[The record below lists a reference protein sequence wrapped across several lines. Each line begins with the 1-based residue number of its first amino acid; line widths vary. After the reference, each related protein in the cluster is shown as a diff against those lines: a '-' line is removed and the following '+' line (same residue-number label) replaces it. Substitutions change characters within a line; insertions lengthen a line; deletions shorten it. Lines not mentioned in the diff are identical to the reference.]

1 MFMNFWYPMCTSGEL
16 GKDPVAVTAL
26 GLDFVVFRDSAGRA
40 ACLSDTC
47 VHRGASLSA
56 GRTTSDCIE
65 CPYHG
70 WRFDQSGQCVRIP
83 SLGRDGR
90 VPGRVRVDAYPTEER
105 YGLVFAFLGDLPEE
119 ERPPI
124 MRIEEYGDG
133 GVQEGWRQTI
143 QVFDFPINY
152 QRSVENGLD
161 FAHNEFVHPTHGFS
175 YENEDTYEVAPLEI
189 IETPWGIGAWNRMFA
204 PPLADKAMREA
215 SGRVQENAFVSVG
228 LGHVGAASIWTW
240 IHPTEQFKIH
250 QYLFEKPV
258 SRDRTLIYF
267 VTLRNFLLDPEHD
280 QRMIGRNEHVV
291 FQDRDVLRK
300 VQPLLSPE
308 VPRQEYLVPA
318 DKPVGRYR
326 ELLREWTARGWRIDS
341 DAIEASRQ
349 RRIYAIPC
357 PARRSAK
364 GWVLDPVPTSSSP
377 ACGG

>member
-47 VHRGASLSA
+47 VHRGGSLSG
-56 GRTTSDCIE
+56 GRATSDCIE

-70 WRFDQSGQCVRIP
+70 WRFDRSGQCVRIP

-124 MRIEEYGDG
+124 MGIEEYGDG
-133 GVQEGWRQTI
+133 GVREGWRQTMQI
-143 QVFDFPINY
+143 FDFPINY

-175 YENEDTYEVAPLEI
+175 YQNEDSYEVAPLEL
-189 IETPWGIGAWNRMFA
+189 IETPWGIGAWNRMYA

-215 SGRVQENAFVSVG
+215 SGRVAENAFVSVG

-240 IHPTEQFKIH
+240 IHPTEQFRIH

-308 VPRQEYLVPA
+308 TPRQEYLVPA
-318 DKPVGRYR
+318 DRPVGRYR
-326 ELLREWTARGWRIDS
+326 EMLRDWTARGWRIDS
-341 DAIEASRQ
+341 DEIEASRH
-349 RRIYAIPC
+349 RRVYAIPC
-357 PARRSAK
+357 PARRSVK
-364 GWVLDPVPTSSSP
+364 GWVLDPVPAAREP
-377 ACGG
+377 RA

>member
-1 MFMNFWYPMCTSGEL
+1 MFMNFWYPMCTSAEL
-16 GKDPVAVTAL
+16 GQDPVAVTAL
-26 GLDFVVFRDSAGRA
+26 GLDFVVFRDPAGRP

-47 VHRGASLSA
+47 VHRGGSLSA
-56 GRTTSDCIE
+56 GRTAGDCIE

-70 WRFDQSGQCVRIP
+70 WRFDQAGQCVRIP

-105 YGLVFAFLGDLPEE
+105 YGLVFAFLGDLPEQ

-175 YENEDTYEVAPLEI
+175 YQNEDTYEVAPLEL

-215 SGRVQENAFVSVG
+215 SGRGENAFVSVG

-258 SRDRTLIYF
+258 SRERTVIYF
-267 VTLRNFLLDPEHD
+267 VTLRNFLLAPEHD

-300 VQPLLSPE
+300 VRPLLSPG

-341 DAIEASRQ
+341 DEIEASRH

-364 GWVLDPVPTSSSP
+364 GWVLDPVPAAREP
-377 ACGG
+377 CA